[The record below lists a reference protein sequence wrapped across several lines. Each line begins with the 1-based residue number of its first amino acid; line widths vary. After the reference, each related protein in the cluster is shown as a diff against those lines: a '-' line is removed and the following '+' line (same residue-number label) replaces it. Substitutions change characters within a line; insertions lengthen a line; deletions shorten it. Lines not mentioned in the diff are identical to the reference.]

1 LEVAFVIA
9 KSIPTVE
16 TAKELITT
24 VLLDK
29 RAHDLAI
36 KGSETLE
43 VFWDCTSCRRLH
55 VYDTVNI

>member
-9 KSIPTVE
+9 KNIPTVE

-29 RAHDLAI
+29 GARDLAI

-43 VFWDCTSCRRLH
+43 VLGLY
-55 VYDTVNI
+55 VM

>member
-1 LEVAFVIA
+1 MEVAFVIA
-9 KSIPTVE
+9 KSIPTFE

-29 RAHDLAI
+29 RARDFVI

-43 VFWDCTSCRRLH
+43 VLGLY
-55 VYDTVNI
+55 VM